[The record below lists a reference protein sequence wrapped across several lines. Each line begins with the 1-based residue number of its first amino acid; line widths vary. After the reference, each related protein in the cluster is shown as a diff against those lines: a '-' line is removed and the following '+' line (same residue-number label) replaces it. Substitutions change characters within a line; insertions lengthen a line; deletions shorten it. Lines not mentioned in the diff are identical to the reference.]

1 MPDVALIHGR
11 INPRLILA
19 VKPEKSFILNN
30 VDVFQMGIFGRHTGA
45 FLRAICVSLR
55 PSEP

>member
-19 VKPEKSFILNN
+19 VKLKKILYFKQRRRFSNGHFWVSFWRFFTRNMRL
-30 VDVFQMGIFGRHTGA
+30 VTPV
-45 FLRAICVSLR
+45 
-55 PSEP
+55 